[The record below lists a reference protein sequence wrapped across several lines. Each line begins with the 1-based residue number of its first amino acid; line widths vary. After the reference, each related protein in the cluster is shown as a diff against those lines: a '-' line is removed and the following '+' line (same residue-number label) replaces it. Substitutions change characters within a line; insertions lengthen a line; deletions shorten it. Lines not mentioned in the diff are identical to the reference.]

1 MQLDAQRTAPCF
13 GTATEATYCI
23 EWNNSTKLIGLSLLG
38 RAMETVNIHE
48 AKTQLSR
55 LVDKAAKGEPFVIA
69 KAGKPLVKVM
79 ALETPTGTRVKR
91 LGFMEGQ
98 ITVPDDFDQMGEAE
112 IATIFGD
119 DA

>member
-1 MQLDAQRTAPCF
+1 
-13 GTATEATYCI
+13 
-23 EWNNSTKLIGLSLLG
+23 
-38 RAMETVNIHE
+38 METVNIHE

-79 ALETPTGTRVKR
+79 ALEAPTGARVRR

-98 ITVPDDFDQMGEAE
+98 IKVPDDFDRMGEAE
-112 IATIFGD
+112 IAAMFGG